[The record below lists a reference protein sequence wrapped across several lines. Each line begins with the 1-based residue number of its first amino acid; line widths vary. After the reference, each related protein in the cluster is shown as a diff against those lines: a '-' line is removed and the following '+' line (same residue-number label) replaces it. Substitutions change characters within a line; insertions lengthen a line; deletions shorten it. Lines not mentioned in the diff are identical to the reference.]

1 MAVQLLT
8 GQEVAD
14 QLRITI
20 NTLYRMAD
28 AGEIRCI
35 RVGSRRRFHP
45 QAVEDYLTRPLPV
58 DAA

>member
-1 MAVQLLT
+1 MVQLLT

-14 QLRITI
+14 QLRITL
-20 NTLYRMAD
+20 NTLYRLAD

-35 RVGSRRRFHP
+35 RVGVQRRFHP
-45 QAVEDYLTRPLPV
+45 QAVEDYLNRAEPV